1 MEAESEA
8 WVSIKDGRESEVKRP
23 RLRLVDVHSDR
34 VNRRCRSYYVGQSPY
49 FRPNMIEAFH
59 PVHPPML
66 LSETLVAMVHG
77 SGFCE
82 EFGQNHFR
90 TILLPPMA
98 TLEAAYDKMESFIK
112 RKTQ

>member
-1 MEAESEA
+1 
-8 WVSIKDGRESEVKRP
+8 
-23 RLRLVDVHSDR
+23 
-34 VNRRCRSYYVGQSPY
+34 
-49 FRPNMIEAFH
+49 MIEAFH

>member
-1 MEAESEA
+1 
-8 WVSIKDGRESEVKRP
+8 
-23 RLRLVDVHSDR
+23 
-34 VNRRCRSYYVGQSPY
+34 
-49 FRPNMIEAFH
+49 MIEAFH

-66 LSETLVAMVHG
+66 LSETPIAVVHG
-77 SGFCE
+77 SGFCP
-82 EFGQNHFR
+82 EFGTDHFR